1 MSLPSNYTKLDYIES
16 HGTEY
21 FDTGFK
27 ANQDTRVVIDFDA
40 TGVAGT
46 TWLFGGRSAISN
58 LSFSVVYLGT
68 WRSDYDSVDGIMSS
82 VNPTGRF
89 TLDKDKNITKFNG
102 VVGVT
107 DTYKAFQCVYNL
119 YLLANNTAGTANAPI
134 KCKLYSCKIYNN
146 GTLIRDFIP
155 AMNASGT
162 IGLWDDVNSTFYTNA
177 GTGTLTTGK
186 KHKTLIGGTGYEV
199 KGGRVL
205 IGGTG
210 YSIKKGRTLIG
221 GTGYDISFGTS
232 VGELDVG
239 TSVYM
244 DVDGASTEFLV
255 VHQGNPNP
263 TVYDA
268 TCNGTWVLAKNIY
281 ALVAYNSGVHGGY
294 YEDSIIDSYA
304 ENTFL
309 NKLDDGIQGLI
320 KQVNI
325 TTYYYNERES
335 ISRKIFIP
343 SRYEL
348 TIYDDFDNVTLD
360 YFKSDTTAARVAYY
374 NGVVN
379 RWWLRE
385 KIFSNKAYFV
395 ETNGAIVK
403 STNSQNQDGF
413 RPMFLLPSEEAKI
426 DDDFNI
432 IAS

>member
-221 GTGYDISFGTS
+221 GTGYDISFGTP

-239 TSVYM
+239 TSVYV
-244 DVDGASTEFLV
+244 DVEGQDRELIV
-255 VHQGNPNP
+255 VHQGLP
-263 TVYDA
+263 TGYNSA
-268 TCNGTWVLAKNIY
+268 CTGTWVLQKNIY
-281 ALVAYNSGVHGGY
+281 ELTNWMDYASSSSTTTYDRSNVRTCATTLLSKFPSAIQDAIIANPDVLGDKIYPLSCGG
-294 YEDSIIDSYA
+294 
-304 ENTFL
+304 
-309 NKLDDGIQGLI
+309 DGIS
-320 KQVNI
+320 N
-325 TTYYYNERES
+325 NDF
-335 ISRKIFIP
+335 SR
-343 SRYEL
+343 
-348 TIYDDFDNVTLD
+348 LD
-360 YFKSDTTAARVAYY
+360 YFNNGSALADSKRIATY
-374 NGVVN
+374 NGAAKEYWSRDGGRN
-379 RWWLRE
+379 
-385 KIFSNKAYFV
+385 IYFIN
-395 ETNGAIVK
+395 TNGKFIV
-403 STNSQNQDGF
+403 TLTPSQTCGF
-413 RPMFLLPSEEAKI
+413 RPIFILNSETALVDSE
-426 DDDFNI
+426 FNI